1 MRNSDRNYIGCV
13 LGKANNLELNVPLTA
28 TYIST
33 QWVPENG
40 YEEIYPLRINQYGL
54 YVKATCLCDL
64 ILSVNLNNSP
74 LANIAVGFR
83 TFIDDEQS
91 DSLRYFVIPESNGG
105 HNVYYLQ
112 HIRLPAG
119 ATLRPIILKI
129 GDAPAIV
136 KNATLSA
143 MAISN

>member
-13 LGKANNLELNVPLTA
+13 IGGANNLELNVPSSV

-33 QWVPENG
+33 QWDPENG

-54 YVKATCLCDL
+54 YVKANCLCDL
-64 ILSVNLNNSP
+64 ELVVNLNNSP
-74 LANIAVGFR
+74 LANIAIGFR
-83 TFIDDEQS
+83 IFIDDEQS

-105 HNVYYLQ
+105 HNVYYLR
-112 HIRLPAG
+112 HIRLPKD
-119 ATLRPIILKI
+119 ATIRPIILKI

-136 KNATLSA
+136 RNATLSA
-143 MAISN
+143 ISVSN